1 MIILNETEWAAAAIG
16 EKNLGK
22 HPSDTMRMIARYYI
36 DNGLSRSE
44 VAERMVEFLQVCM
57 PDVVVSKW
65 KQMLTSAYKAAQKQP
80 AVDIDSVVVT
90 KGELAA
96 INALPANHIRQKRLA
111 FTLLCLAKY
120 WRARNAE
127 YDNWVL
133 TTETDTMEMANI
145 RASMRERCK
154 LFHDLNEAGL
164 IRLPRKVDGKFVQ
177 VCFAE
182 DDGEPALTIT
192 DFRNLGNQYMMYNG
206 QPFFVCANCGAVT
219 KIDNPKSRKP
229 QKYCHECAGKVQIR
243 QNIASVMRCRQRVNS

>member
-36 DNGLSRSE
+36 DNGMSRSE

-65 KQMLTSAYKAAQKQP
+65 KQMLTRAYKAAQKQP

-90 KGELAA
+90 KGEIAA
-96 INALPANHIRQKRLA
+96 INALPVNHIRQKRLA

-154 LFHDLNEAGL
+154 LFHDLSEAGL

-192 DFRNLGNQYMMYNG
+192 DFRNLGNQYMMYKG

-229 QKYCHECAGKVQIR
+229 QKYCRECAGKVQIQ